1 MMTDEELFM
10 RAKNV
15 KVLILDVDG
24 VLTDGSIIYD
34 AADMEIKAFNV
45 KDGHGLKLIQRNGVQ
60 IAFITGRE
68 SEVVN
73 RRAKELQIEH
83 VYQKAIDK
91 LAAYEDLKA
100 KLSSQGLKDE
110 NFAYV
115 GDDLLDIP
123 IAKRVGFSA
132 AVADANDELKKHSL
146 YITKADGGRG
156 AVREV
161 CEIILKSKGLWGEVL
176 KKYDR

>member
-1 MMTDEELFM
+1 MTDEELFM

-34 AADMEIKAFNV
+34 NADMEIKAFNV

-73 RRAKELQIEH
+73 RRAKELNIEH
-83 VYQKAIDK
+83 VYQNAIDK
-91 LAAYEDLKA
+91 LAAYKV
-100 KLSSQGLKDE
+100 SSAHK
-110 NFAYV
+110 V
-115 GDDLLDIP
+115 
-123 IAKRVGFSA
+123 
-132 AVADANDELKKHSL
+132 
-146 YITKADGGRG
+146 
-156 AVREV
+156 
-161 CEIILKSKGLWGEVL
+161 
-176 KKYDR
+176 